1 MEENMP
7 QYEVYIKVNVAGS
20 HLNFTYQP
28 SVLHASAGDTI
39 VWKSEDGP
47 FAVEFKRDTPGPDV
61 GTHGSQIG
69 GHWESAQFQIR
80 QGARGHYHY
89 AVAVSLA
96 NAGFASLDVQGRI
109 ALDAACPEIIV
120 N

>member
-1 MEENMP
+1 MP
-7 QYEVYIKVNVAGS
+7 QYEVTIKAIPAYG
-20 HLNFTYQP
+20 HINFTYQP
-28 SVLHASAGDTI
+28 SVLHACAGDTV
-39 VWKSEDGP
+39 VWTSEDGP
-47 FAVEFKRDTPGPDV
+47 FAIEFKEDTPGPDI
-61 GTHGSQIG
+61 GTHGNQVG

-89 AVAVSLA
+89 AVAVVLA
-96 NAGFASLDVQGRI
+96 NDIFETGVKGRV

>member
-1 MEENMP
+1 MP
-7 QYEVYIKVNVAGS
+7 QYEVSIKVNAASG

-28 SVLHASAGDTI
+28 SVLHACAGDTV
-39 VWKSEDGP
+39 VWTSDDGP
-47 FAVEFKRDTPGPDV
+47 FTVEFKQDTPGPDV
-61 GTHGSQIG
+61 GTHGNQIG
-69 GHWESAQFQIR
+69 NHWESPQFQIR

-89 AVAVSLA
+89 AVAVSLLSDEFDA
-96 NAGFASLDVQGRI
+96 PVKGRI

>member
-7 QYEVYIKVNVAGS
+7 QYEVSIQVNATNG
-20 HLNFTYQP
+20 HLNFTYAP
-28 SVLHASAGDTI
+28 SVLHTCAGDTV
-39 VWKSEDGP
+39 VWKSGDGP
-47 FAVEFKRDTPGPDV
+47 FAIEFKHDTPGPDV
-61 GTHGSQIG
+61 GTHGHQIG
-69 GHWESAQFQIR
+69 SHWESGQFQIR

-89 AVAVSLA
+89 AVAISLTSD
-96 NAGFASLDVQGRI
+96 NFDLDVKGRI